1 MQHAIFRQLK
11 LLTLSVGLI
20 SLTSGSIFAQQT
32 INQAQS
38 NPPATMGKGM
48 GMITPSL
55 MEIGMK
61 TRFFLAIA
69 DRIKMTEAQTNQ
81 ITEIAFQFQKVA
93 AEKKG
98 DLGVADAE
106 LQRMLGREQ
115 IDLRLVKSKLDEIR
129 LLEAD
134 VEYAGIE
141 SVLKAIK
148 VLTHEQH
155 LLIMTLISNP
165 APEQPKWQSQ

>member
-11 LLTLSVGLI
+11 SLALLVGLI
-20 SLTSGSIFAQQT
+20 GLMNGSIFAQRT
-32 INQAQS
+32 VNQAQS
-38 NPPATMGKGM
+38 NQPATMGKGM
-48 GMITPSL
+48 GMITPGL
-55 MEIGMK
+55 VEIGMK
-61 TRFFLAIA
+61 TRFFLTIA
-69 DRIKMTEAQTNQ
+69 DRIKMTEAQTTQ
-81 ITEIAFQFQKVA
+81 ITEIAFQFQKLA

-115 IDLRLVKSKLDEIR
+115 IDLRLVKTKLNELQ

-155 LLIMTLISNP
+155 LLIMTLVTSP

>member
-1 MQHAIFRQLK
+1 MQHTIFRQLK
-11 LLTLSVGLI
+11 LLALLVALIGL
-20 SLTSGSIFAQQT
+20 TNGSISAQQT
-32 INQAQS
+32 VNQAQL
-38 NPPATMGKGM
+38 NPPATVGKGM

-61 TRFFLAIA
+61 TRFFLAIS
-69 DRIKMTEAQTNQ
+69 DRIKMTEAQTTQ
-81 ITEIAFQFQKVA
+81 ITEIAFRFQKLA

-106 LQRMLGREQ
+106 LQRMLGREP
-115 IDLRLVKSKLDEIR
+115 INLRLVKSKLNELQ

-155 LLIMTLISNP
+155 LVIMTLVANS
-165 APEQPKWQSQ
+165 ASEQQKWQSQ

>member
-1 MQHAIFRQLK
+1 MQRAIFRQLK
-11 LLTLSVGLI
+11 SLAPLVGLI
-20 SLTSGSIFAQQT
+20 ALTSGTVLARQT
-32 INQAQS
+32 ANQGQS
-38 NPPATMGKGM
+38 NPPAVMGKGM

-55 MEIGMK
+55 MEMGMK

-69 DRIKMTEAQTNQ
+69 DRIKMTEAQTTQ

-106 LQRMLGREQ
+106 LQRILGREQ
-115 IDLRLVKSKLDEIR
+115 IDLRLVKTKLNELQ

-155 LLIMTLISNP
+155 LLIMTLVTSP